1 MINISIADDNTNLV
15 DLIFKEIV
23 RKNGNFRLADYTY
36 DGKNT
41 LNSILQYHPDV
52 IILDLQMPKLDG
64 ISIIKYLSSIKKEYS
79 PYIIVISSIQ
89 EYINKIYNTK
99 EVYAIIDKG
108 VGFTRISNNI
118 NMYLNE
124 INKEIND
131 NQIYEKIRNEL
142 KKFNI
147 NTSNKGTDYLI
158 DSILLSYNKEDLNLC
173 NDIYPILSK
182 KYQVNPMNIKWNLE
196 KNIKSMKR
204 YTDNEIITKYFH
216 IDSRSNL
223 TIKTV
228 IKTITNNIK
237 KHF

>member
-1 MINISIADDNTNLV
+1 MINILIADDNTNLIS
-15 DLIFKEIV
+15 LIFKDII
-23 RKNGNFRLADYTY
+23 RKNQDFRLTDYTC

-52 IILDLQMPKLDG
+52 IILDLHMPKLDG
-64 ISIIKYLSSIKKEYS
+64 ISIIKYLSSVKREYS
-79 PYIIVISSIQ
+79 PYIIVVSGIK
-89 EYINKIYNTK
+89 EYINKIYNNK

-108 VGFTRISNNI
+108 VGFTRISNSL

-124 INKEIND
+124 INKEITD
-131 NQIYEKIRNEL
+131 KQIYEKVKNEL

-147 NTSNKGTDYLI
+147 NISTKGTTYLI

-182 KYQVNPMNIKWNLE
+182 KYHVKPMNIKWNLE

-204 YTDNEIITKYFH
+204 YTSNEIINKYFH

-228 IKTITNNIK
+228 IKTITNNIR
-237 KHF
+237 

>member
-1 MINISIADDNTNLV
+1 MINILIADDNTNLV

-118 NMYLNE
+118 N
-124 INKEIND
+124 
-131 NQIYEKIRNEL
+131 
-142 KKFNI
+142 
-147 NTSNKGTDYLI
+147 TSNKGTDYLI